1 VAHSNVSDTPAA
13 IRERQWQLIA
23 ALTPAERLGRA
34 LRLSALARAFA
45 WAGAGRV
52 AGDRGPDAVRH
63 RFLEQVYGPETAAW
77 VASRTAAGDAL

>member
-1 VAHSNVSDTPAA
+1 MVQPNISDTSLSV
-13 IRERQWQLIA
+13 RRLQQQLIA
-23 ALTPAERLGRA
+23 ALTPAERLNRA

-63 RFLEQVYGPETAAW
+63 RFLEQVYGGETAAW
-77 VASRTAAGDAL
+77 VASRIAVSDSQ